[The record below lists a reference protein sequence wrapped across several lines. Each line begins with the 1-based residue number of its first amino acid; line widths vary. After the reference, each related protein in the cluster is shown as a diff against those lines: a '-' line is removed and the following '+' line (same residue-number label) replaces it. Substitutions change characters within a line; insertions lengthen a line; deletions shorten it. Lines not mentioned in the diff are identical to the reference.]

1 MSSKYGGISL
11 RAPVLS
17 PHIQTNGHP
26 WGQEPLRVQAQPL
39 ASRLTLF
46 TSLAGLGVPPYLFLL
61 RTVLTFLYV
70 HCAFIYLLVVIL
82 GLDCCTRT
90 LSRCQ
95 ERRRPFSGCAQA
107 SHCRGFSCCRAWTPE
122 LGLSSCGVW
131 SYLLRGMWDLS
142 GPGIEPVSLVLQGR
156 FLTTGAPRKS
166 HTMHLNI
173 NQSER
178 K

>member
-70 HCAFIYLLVVIL
+70 HCAFIYLLVAIL
-82 GLDCCTRT
+82 GLDCCMGT
-90 LSRCQ
+90 LCRCRQ
-95 ERRRPFSGCAQA
+95 RRLAFSGCAQA
-107 SHCRGFSCCRAWTPE
+107 SHCSGSSCCRARALGTRA
-122 LGLSSCGVW
+122 LVVSAHGLSSCSSWALKLWCTG
-131 SYLLRGMWDLS
+131 
-142 GPGIEPVSLVLQGR
+142 LV
-156 FLTTGAPRKS
+156 APW
-166 HTMHLNI
+166 HLE
-173 NQSER
+173 SSWTR
-178 K
+178 D

>member
-70 HCAFIYLLVVIL
+70 HCAFIYLLVAIL
-82 GLDCCTRT
+82 GLDCCVGT
-90 LSRCQ
+90 LCRCRQ
-95 ERRRPFSGCAQA
+95 RRLAFSGCAQA
-107 SHCRGFSCCRAWTPE
+107 SHCSGSSCCRAWTPE
-122 LGLSSCGVW
+122 LGLSSCGAW

-142 GPGIEPVSLVLQGR
+142 RPGIEPVSLALQGR